1 VFRLGRFFRVGHI
14 IVCVF
19 SKGKQTH
26 AWAFI
31 TYEYA
36 RKFSNSNSKTFFS
49 WRKQF
54 SRNKS
59 ALLNQEEIEIYLVFF
74 FSSARPVPLALLL
87 FEHF

>member
-36 RKFSNSNSKTFFS
+36 RKFSNSNSKTLGENNFRETKALYFVPFF
-49 WRKQF
+49 
-54 SRNKS
+54 
-59 ALLNQEEIEIYLVFF
+59 
-74 FSSARPVPLALLL
+74 
-87 FEHF
+87 